1 MLVSTM
7 SWFPGHMAKARRAV
21 ASRLKQIDVVL
32 EVLDARA
39 PYSSRNPEIDAII
52 GDKPRV
58 IVLNKADLADPGLT
72 RAWAE
77 HLRSLGWV
85 AGPVDARSGQG
96 ISALVRAARDL
107 VAERHGAGRPS
118 RPQTG
123 GVLRAAKRRT
133 SLMLVGIPNV
143 GKSSVLNR
151 LGDYGRELR
160 GRSRIPEQAR
170 GGPKF
175 GRVAEPHYRRLART
189 GALPGVTRGEQ
200 WIHVGKDVRLLDVP
214 GILWPRLDDPV
225 VAERLA
231 FIGAITDRVLSVE
244 DLAPALLRQLWPQAG
259 EAVARRYGLAA
270 LPDLDAAVLPA
281 IAEAKGWLLGSGQ
294 PDTLRAAT
302 AVLTDFRE
310 GKLGRITLESPAE
323 YGQQF
328 APPARSQP

>member
-21 ASRLKQIDVVL
+21 AARLKQIDVVL

-39 PYSSRNPEIDAII
+39 PFSSRNPEIDAILA
-52 GDKPRV
+52 DKPRV
-58 IVLNKADLADPGLT
+58 IVLNKADLADPAAT

-77 HLRSLGWV
+77 HLRALGWT

-107 VAERHGAGRPS
+107 VAERRGAS
-118 RPQTG
+118 RQPGPDAG
-123 GVLRAAKRRT
+123 GVLRAGKRRT

-151 LGDYGRELR
+151 LGDHGRELR
-160 GRSRIPEQAR
+160 GRSRIPEQTH

-214 GILWPRLDDPV
+214 GILWPRLDDPA

-231 FIGAITDRVLSVE
+231 FIGAITDRVLSLE
-244 DLAPALLRQLWPQAG
+244 DLAPALLRQLWPHVSETIAQ
-259 EAVARRYGLAA
+259 RYGLSD

-281 IAEAKGWLLGSGQ
+281 IAEAKGWLLGSGL

-310 GKLGRITLESPAE
+310 GKLGRITLETPE
-323 YGQQF
+323 ECGHHF
-328 APPARSQP
+328 APARQQP